1 MSWTSNPFKKLL
13 VSEERST
20 FKSLAKRIGSLGD
33 LDLQMEVLKL
43 MTGLAEEIKAL
54 PSPLFD
60 ESQQHQFDS
69 IGMAPQLKR
78 MFLINLNLTNANSK
92 VWTFVAKTFQM
103 ANQEENDVFTDFNL
117 GSHSMTIENGRTRFI
132 KVWEEQLKKVEL
144 KRSKTRDSIEMT
156 VQEASSEELVIKLD
170 FERNNNLSK
179 KLSEVFP
186 NSFIN
191 RSDETKIWIERET
204 KTGMINVRDLTRRS

>member
-33 LDLQMEVLKL
+33 LEVLKL

-117 GSHSMTIENGRTRFI
+117 GSHSMTIENGRTRFV
-132 KVWEEQLKKVEL
+132 KVWEEVELKKVEL
-144 KRSKTRDSIEMT
+144 KRSKNRDSIQIE
-156 VQEASSEELVIKLD
+156 
-170 FERNNNLSK
+170 
-179 KLSEVFP
+179 
-186 NSFIN
+186 N
-191 RSDETKIWIERET
+191 RDSTET
-204 KTGMINVRDLTRRS
+204 RSR